1 MTAMARTAS
10 GAPGALCL
18 PRERVA
24 DFACVAF
31 ALAVAWALKDFY
43 SRARFEDLDWILAP
57 TRRLVEWLTGAA
69 FEAEA
74 GQGYLSR
81 DRLYRIVPACAGVN
95 FMIVA
100 FATLVCGLVHTR
112 SSLAGR
118 AALLAA
124 SALATYA
131 VTVLANATRIA
142 IAIRLHDA
150 GASFGALTPGRLH
163 LAEGVAVYFLFL
175 CALFAAGARVT
186 GARRE
191 LAW

>member
-1 MTAMARTAS
+1 MARTGH
-10 GAPGALCL
+10 GAPAALRL
-18 PRERVA
+18 RRERVA
-24 DFACVAF
+24 DFACVVL
-31 ALAVAWALKDFY
+31 ALALAWGLKDFY
-43 SRARFEDLDWILAP
+43 SRARFEDLRWILAP
-57 TRRLVEWLTGAA
+57 TRKLVEWLTGAA

-124 SALATYA
+124 SGLATYA

-150 GASFGALTPGRLH
+150 GASFGALTPERLH
-163 LAEGVAVYFLFL
+163 RMEGVAVYFLYL
-175 CALFAAGARVT
+175 CVLLAAGARAT

-191 LAW
+191 LAR